1 MSNASTAYCPDCG
14 SAYTLADNYCREC
27 GMFLA
32 AIRPASPVM
41 PLVKSEPPLPA
52 RVERQRAALPAPV
65 KKAATALAIGTALQI
80 GAIVAGRYLMHN
92 AARSVVNQAGSAAR
106 SQAESRRS
114 KKTERVERGVDPM
127 HDAAAVSETVIV
139 RRIWIR
145 RG

>member
-52 RVERQRAALPAPV
+52 RVERQRASLPAPV

-80 GAIVAGRYLMHN
+80 GANVAGRYLMHN
-92 AARSVVNQAGSAAR
+92 AARSVVKQAGNAAR
-106 SQAESRRS
+106 SQTASQRARKPEQ
-114 KKTERVERGVDPM
+114 VDRGADPM
-127 HDAAAVSETVIV
+127 RDAAAVSETVII

>member
-14 SAYTLADNYCREC
+14 SAYTLSDNYCREC

-32 AIRPASPVM
+32 ALRTAPSTL
-41 PLVKSEPPLPA
+41 PLVRTESALPVRA
-52 RVERQRAALPAPV
+52 ERQRASLPAPV

-80 GAIVAGRYLMHN
+80 GANVAGRYLIHN
-92 AARSVVNQAGSAAR
+92 AARSAVSQAGSAAR
-106 SQAESRRS
+106 PRGKKQAPQADSRPEPVR
-114 KKTERVERGVDPM
+114 
-127 HDAAAVSETVIV
+127 DATAVSETVIV